1 MTASIIRIHAILTR
15 HLLLTFRTIDRILN
29 IVYWPAITLV
39 VWGGN
44 LLWMEQQTNNLATTH
59 AVFFSMIL
67 WQVVYRVSLEV
78 ANCLMEE
85 LLSRNLVNL
94 FSTAVSLTEWII
106 AITLL
111 AIMNMSL
118 IALFGTGL
126 LRYVFGLHISSL
138 GPLLWISL
146 FSLMA
151 SGLAIGFL
159 ICAIFITWGRAVRD
173 FMHAIVWM
181 VGVFSAMYY
190 PLQVMPKAAQYVA
203 SLLPTSYIFESIR
216 ITTQSG
222 IIHYDYLLKGL
233 ALNAIY
239 LVISLAVFYS
249 AFRRSKQ
256 QGLGRLE

>member
-1 MTASIIRIHAILTR
+1 MTASIVRIHAILTR

-67 WQVVYRVSLEV
+67 WQVMYRVSLEV
-78 ANCLMEE
+78 ANSLMEE

-94 FSTAVSLTEWII
+94 FSTAVSLTEWIV
-106 AITLL
+106 AITCL
-111 AIMNMSL
+111 ALINMTL

-126 LRYVFGLHISSL
+126 LHFGFGLHITSL

-146 FSLMA
+146 FSLMI
-151 SGLAIGFL
+151 SGLSIGFL
-159 ICAIFITWGRAVRD
+159 ICSIFITWGRAVRD
-173 FMHAIVWM
+173 FMHALVWI

-190 PLQVMPKAAQYVA
+190 PLRVMPQAAQYVA
-203 SLLPTSYIFESIR
+203 NLLPTSYIFESIR
-216 ITTQSG
+216 STTQNG
-222 IIHYDYLLKGL
+222 IINYEYLVKGL
-233 ALNAIY
+233 ALNVVYFVVSIF
-239 LVISLAVFYS
+239 IFYA
-249 AFRRSKQ
+249 AFHRSKQ